1 MPCPILEFIMG
12 EKLKNKQTKTTLVFI
27 LQKYGKFWSV
37 LEGHFIKHTPSDSEK
52 CFTHFT
58 NKRPMEVVLCFVY
71 LERYSALNF
80 FKVWKKWFK
89 FEKKY
94 WFLVFWVQTTE
105 EKKEKLG
112 QEMQQ
117 CALIKVLVTLEEMF
131 APFDRTKEI
140 TNN

>member
-1 MPCPILEFIMG
+1 M
-12 EKLKNKQTKTTLVFI
+12 EKVVRNREKILVFSS
-27 LQKYGKFWSV
+27 LLS
-37 LEGHFIKHTPSDSEK
+37 
-52 CFTHFT
+52 
-58 NKRPMEVVLCFVY
+58 
-71 LERYSALNF
+71 
-80 FKVWKKWFK
+80 
-89 FEKKY
+89 
-94 WFLVFWVQTTE
+94 VQTTE

>member
-1 MPCPILEFIMG
+1 MYFWI
-12 EKLKNKQTKTTLVFI
+12 V
-27 LQKYGKFWSV
+27 KFSV
-37 LEGHFIKHTPSDSEK
+37 LQLLNALSYFGIHYEGGGAL
-52 CFTHFT
+52 
-58 NKRPMEVVLCFVY
+58 LCVPRKVY
-71 LERYSALNF
+71 TSTLNF